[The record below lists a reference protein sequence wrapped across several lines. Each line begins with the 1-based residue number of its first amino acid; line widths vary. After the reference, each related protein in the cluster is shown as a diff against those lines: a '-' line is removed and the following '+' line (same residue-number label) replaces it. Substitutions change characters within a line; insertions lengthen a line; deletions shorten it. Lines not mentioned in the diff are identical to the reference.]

1 MEHLMHSK
9 NTAVELRK
17 SAEAQLSK
25 LPTDE
30 ICLPA
35 VDSTHLV
42 HELQV
47 HQIELEMQNSALQQ
61 SRVELEAAL
70 AGYTDLYDFAPVGY
84 FTLSQRGIISQL
96 NLAGARLLSQERS
109 QLSGR
114 HFADF
119 VEPASRRAF
128 AELLNKAISGLSRES
143 CDITLLTGGQPAI
156 ARIVHIDAELAADH
170 ENLRLIAVDI
180 TATKMAQDKLS
191 QLSLAVE
198 QTTQTVV
205 ITDLE
210 GHIEY
215 ANAAFTATSGYSV
228 EEAIGKNPRFLHS
241 NQTPRETY
249 EDMWR
254 TLATGQ
260 TWHGEFI
267 NRRKNGDIYVESAI
281 ISPMRQADGQVS
293 HYVAIKEDISERK
306 LMIRELEQ
314 HREHLEELVSQRT
327 AEIALLNRQLS
338 EQIAETQAASRVK
351 SEFLANMSHE
361 IRTPMN
367 AIVGLTGLLQRRS
380 DRSAEEAD
388 KLGKI
393 AGAADHLL
401 AIINDI
407 LDLSKIDAGKF
418 TLEQIDVSISSIVA
432 NVASMLFDKARATS
446 IEFVVDTD
454 LLPLHVLGDPTRLQ
468 QALLNYASNAI
479 KFTQAGTVTLR
490 VRMRE
495 AGNGSVEVRFE
506 VQDTGIG
513 IAPEVL
519 PKLFSA
525 FEQADNT
532 MTRQYGGTGLGL
544 AITLKLAR
552 LMGGDAGVVS
562 TCGEGS
568 TFWFTAILKKGHP
581 SRPRIPSS
589 TRESAEE
596 ILFRTCSGRHILLV
610 EDEPLNR
617 EVTQDLLTLAG
628 QRVSFA
634 EDGIE
639 AVRLAGE
646 NDYDLILMDIQM
658 PRMDGLEATRQ
669 IRLLA
674 NGTVLPILAMTAN
687 AFAEDRERCIAA
699 GMNDFIMKPVNP
711 DVLFST
717 LLRWMPGPTNRAS

>member
-1 MEHLMHSK
+1 MHSENK
-9 NTAVELRK
+9 AVEPRNTP
-17 SAEAQLSK
+17 EAPLSN
-25 LPTDE
+25 LQDDQP
-30 ICLPA
+30 ILPA
-35 VDSTHLV
+35 IETTRLV
-42 HELQV
+42 QELQL
-47 HQIELEMQNSALQQ
+47 HQLELE
-61 SRVELEAAL
+61 EAL
-70 AGYTDLYDFAPVGY
+70 AGYTELYDFAPVSY
-84 FTLSQRGIISQL
+84 FTISRQGIISQL
-96 NLAGARLLSQERS
+96 NLAGARLLDEDRAQMA
-109 QLSGR
+109 GR
-114 HFADF
+114 NFSDF
-119 VEPASRRAF
+119 VEPASRPAF
-128 AELLNKAISGLSRES
+128 AELLNRAATSHRRES
-143 CDITLLTGGQPAI
+143 CEISLLTLEQPSI
-156 ARIVHIDAELAADH
+156 ARFVLVEADSAAGNED
-170 ENLRLIAVDI
+170 LRLFAVDI
-180 TATKMAQDKLS
+180 TTTKLVQEKLS

-198 QTTQTVV
+198 QTKQTVV

-215 ANAAFTATSGYSV
+215 ANTAFTATSGYSV

-254 TLATGQ
+254 TLGSGQ
-260 TWHGEFI
+260 TWRGEFI
-267 NRRKNGDIYVESAI
+267 NRRKNGEIYVESAI

-293 HYVAIKEDISERK
+293 HYVAIKEDISEHK
-306 LMIRELEQ
+306 QMLGELKE
-314 HREHLEELVSQRT
+314 HREHLEELVTQRT

-367 AIVGLTGLLQRRS
+367 AIVGLTALLQRRNTL
-380 DRSAEEAD
+380 SAEETD

-401 AIINDI
+401 SIINDI

-418 TLEQIDVSISSIVA
+418 SLEEIDVSIGGIVA
-432 NVASMLFDKARATS
+432 NVASMLFDKARATA

-454 LLPLHVLGDPTRLQ
+454 LLPIHVLGDPTRLQ
-468 QALLNYASNAI
+468 QALLNYASNAV

-495 AGNGSVEVRFE
+495 AGSDSIEVRFE

-513 IAPEVL
+513 IAPDIL
-519 PKLFSA
+519 PKLFSS

-532 MTRQYGGTGLGL
+532 TTRQYGGTGLGL

-552 LMGGDAGVVS
+552 LMGGNAGVVS
-562 TCGEGS
+562 TPGEGS
-568 TFWFTAILKKGHP
+568 TFWFTAMLKKGHSP
-581 SRPRIPSS
+581 RPRALSS

-596 ILFRTCSGRHILLV
+596 ILLKTCGDRHILLV

-617 EVTQDLLTLAG
+617 EVTQDLLSLAG

-634 EDGIE
+634 ENGIE
-639 AVRLAGE
+639 AVRLAAE

-669 IRLLA
+669 IRLSA
-674 NGTVLPILAMTAN
+674 NGAQVPILAMTAN
-687 AFAEDRERCIAA
+687 AFAEDRANCLAV
-699 GMNDFIMKPVNP
+699 GMNDFITKPVDP
-711 DVLFST
+711 DVLFAT
-717 LLRWMPGPTNRAS
+717 LLKWMPRPKNRSS

>member
-1 MEHLMHSK
+1 MHSENK
-9 NTAVELRK
+9 AVEPRNTP
-17 SAEAQLSK
+17 EAPLSN
-25 LPTDE
+25 LQDDQP
-30 ICLPA
+30 ILPA
-35 VDSTHLV
+35 IETTRLV
-42 HELQV
+42 QELQL
-47 HQIELEMQNSALQQ
+47 HQLELE
-61 SRVELEAAL
+61 EAL
-70 AGYTDLYDFAPVGY
+70 AGYTELYDFAPVSY
-84 FTLSQRGIISQL
+84 FTISRQGIISQL
-96 NLAGARLLSQERS
+96 NLAGARLLDEDRAQMA
-109 QLSGR
+109 GR
-114 HFADF
+114 NFSDF
-119 VEPASRRAF
+119 VEPASRPAF
-128 AELLNKAISGLSRES
+128 AELLNRAATSHRRES
-143 CDITLLTGGQPAI
+143 CEISLLTLEQPSI
-156 ARIVHIDAELAADH
+156 ARFVLVEADSAAGNED
-170 ENLRLIAVDI
+170 LRLFAVDI
-180 TATKMAQDKLS
+180 TTTKLVQEKLS

-198 QTTQTVV
+198 QTKQTVV

-215 ANAAFTATSGYSV
+215 ANTAFTATSGYSV

-254 TLATGQ
+254 TLGSGQ
-260 TWHGEFI
+260 TWRGEFI
-267 NRRKNGDIYVESAI
+267 NRRKNGEIYVESAI

-293 HYVAIKEDISERK
+293 HYVAIKEDISEHK
-306 LMIRELEQ
+306 QMLGELKE
-314 HREHLEELVSQRT
+314 HREHLEELVTQRT

-367 AIVGLTGLLQRRS
+367 AIVGLTALLQRRNTL
-380 DRSAEEAD
+380 SAEETD

-401 AIINDI
+401 SIINDI

-418 TLEQIDVSISSIVA
+418 SLEEIDVSIGGIVA
-432 NVASMLFDKARATS
+432 NVASMLFDKARATA

-454 LLPLHVLGDPTRLQ
+454 LLPIHVLGDPTRLQ
-468 QALLNYASNAI
+468 QALLNYASNAV

-495 AGNGSVEVRFE
+495 TGSDSIEVRFE

-513 IAPEVL
+513 IAPDIL
-519 PKLFSA
+519 PKLFSS

-532 MTRQYGGTGLGL
+532 TTRQYGGTGLGL

-552 LMGGDAGVVS
+552 LMGGNAGVVS
-562 TCGEGS
+562 TPGEGS
-568 TFWFTAILKKGHP
+568 TFWFTAMLKKGHSP
-581 SRPRIPSS
+581 RPRALSS

-596 ILFRTCSGRHILLV
+596 ILLKTCGDRHILLV

-617 EVTQDLLTLAG
+617 EVTQDLLSLAG

-634 EDGIE
+634 ENGIE
-639 AVRLAGE
+639 AVRLAAE

-669 IRLLA
+669 IRLSA
-674 NGTVLPILAMTAN
+674 NGAQVPILAMTAN
-687 AFAEDRERCIAA
+687 AFAEDRANCLAV
-699 GMNDFIMKPVNP
+699 GMNDFITKPVDP
-711 DVLFST
+711 DVLFAT
-717 LLRWMPGPTNRAS
+717 LLKWMPRPKNRSS

>member
-1 MEHLMHSK
+1 MHSEIDAA
-9 NTAVELRK
+9 TLR
-17 SAEAQLSK
+17 SIAEAHVSK
-25 LPTDE
+25 LQSDQKH
-30 ICLPA
+30 LPELEN
-35 VDSTHLV
+35 TRLV

-47 HQIELEMQNSALQQ
+47 HQVELEIQNSALCQ
-61 SRVELEAAL
+61 SRAELEFAL
-70 AGYTDLYDFAPVGY
+70 ARYTELYDFAPVGY
-84 FTLSQRGIISQL
+84 FTLSRRGSINQL
-96 NLAGARLLSQERS
+96 NLAGAGLLGKDRN
-109 QLSGR
+109 QLTGR

-119 VEPASRRAF
+119 VEPSCRPAF
-128 AELLNKAISGLSRES
+128 AALIRQTASSHGRES
-143 CDITLLTGGQPAI
+143 CDIALLAVAQPSNT
-156 ARIVHIDAELAADH
+156 RFVHVEAELTADH

-180 TATKMAQDKLS
+180 TATKLAQDKLS

-210 GHIEY
+210 GHIQY
-215 ANAAFTATSGYSV
+215 ANPAFTATSGYSI

-254 TLATGQ
+254 TLGSGQ
-260 TWHGEFI
+260 TWRGEFI
-267 NRRKNGDIYVESAI
+267 NRRKNGEIYVESAI
-281 ISPMRQADGQVS
+281 ISPMRRADGQVS

-306 LMIRELEQ
+306 QMLRELEQ
-314 HREHLEELVSQRT
+314 HREHLEELVGQRT
-327 AEIALLNRQLS
+327 AEIALLNRQLG

-380 DRSAEEAD
+380 GLSAEEAD

-418 TLEQIDVSISSIVA
+418 SLEEIDVNINSIVA
-432 NVASMLFDKARATS
+432 NVASMLYDKARASS

-468 QALLNYASNAI
+468 QALLNYASNAV
-479 KFTQAGTVTLR
+479 KFTKTGIVTLR

-495 AGNGSVEVRFE
+495 AGSNSIEIVFE

-519 PKLFSA
+519 PTLFSPFA
-525 FEQADNT
+525 QADNS

-544 AITLKLAR
+544 AITRKLAR

-562 TCGEGS
+562 TLGEGS

-581 SRPRIPSS
+581 SRPQALASP
-589 TRESAEE
+589 RESAEE
-596 ILFRTCSGRHILLV
+596 TLLRTCKDSHILLV

-617 EVTQDLLTLAG
+617 EVTQDLLNLAG

-634 EDGIE
+634 EDGVE
-639 AVRLAGE
+639 AVRMAAG

-658 PRMDGLEATRQ
+658 PRMDGLEATRR

-674 NGTVLPILAMTAN
+674 NGADVPILAMTAN
-687 AFAEDRERCIAA
+687 AFAEDRAHCLAV
-699 GMNDFIMKPVNP
+699 GMNDFIMKPVDP
-711 DVLFST
+711 DVLFAT
-717 LLRWMPGPTNRAS
+717 LLKWMPRSKNRQS